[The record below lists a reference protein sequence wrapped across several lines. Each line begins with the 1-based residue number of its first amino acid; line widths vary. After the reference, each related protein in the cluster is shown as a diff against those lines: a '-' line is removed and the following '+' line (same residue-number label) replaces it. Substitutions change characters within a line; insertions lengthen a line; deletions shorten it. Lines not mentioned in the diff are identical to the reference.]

1 MTFSLPHFDLSAFI
15 ASTLAED
22 LGGPLG
28 AGGRDVTSESVIRRM
43 RVLAG

>member
-1 MTFSLPHFDLSAFI
+1 MNFVETFHLEGFDLPAFI

-28 AGGRDVTSESVIRRM
+28 AGGRDVRSEAR
-43 RVLAG
+43 